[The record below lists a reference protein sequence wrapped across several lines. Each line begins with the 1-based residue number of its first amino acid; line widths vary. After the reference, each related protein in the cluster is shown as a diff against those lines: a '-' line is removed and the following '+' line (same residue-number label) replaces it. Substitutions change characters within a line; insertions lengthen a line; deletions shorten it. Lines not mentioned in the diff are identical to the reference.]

1 MRREKQKR
9 TIKLRLLALALALLL
24 TWYALNPAPGPAP
37 RRRRPAEEKPPEG
50 ERRAASSYAISPFSL
65 AAQAQTLPA
74 ELGVAAVEDDEPE
87 DLDWPE
93 YIFCD

>member
-1 MRREKQKR
+1 MRRERQKR

-37 RRRRPAEEKPPEG
+37 RRRGPAEEKPPEG
-50 ERRAASSYAISPFSL
+50 ESRAANSYAVSPFSL
-65 AAQAQTLPA
+65 AAHAPPLPA
-74 ELGVAAVEDDEPE
+74 ELGASPAEDDEPE
-87 DLDWPE
+87 NMDWPE